1 MNLCQFANDECDY
14 GESIELGL
22 NLFSFGPPP
31 PPAGSS
37 GAREPESPLHPIIL
51 QLLPLGYE
59 LVRRPLYAKIV
70 REHLAHRSFG
80 AEKLSKLAHH
90 L

>member
-22 NLFSFGPPP
+22 NLFSFGPAP
-31 PPAGSS
+31 SDT
-37 GAREPESPLHPIIL
+37 REAENPLHAIIL

-70 REHLAHRSFG
+70 REHLAHRGFG
-80 AEKLSKLAHH
+80 VEQLSELSH
-90 L
+90 